1 MRLLVAM
8 GLILLIL
15 QHSFMPLYVF
25 TRFKANQAW
34 IEKNLCVQ
42 KDEEVNS
49 CHGNCQLKAEMQSVI
64 DEANDEPNKALPRT
78 KSLKIKL
85 KTEDFLTP
93 EISVLPAQ
101 AFFGTLFVEAELSSY
116 LFNCFENIGSEVP
129 SPPPRLG

>member
-25 TRFKANQAW
+25 TRFKAKQAW

-49 CHGNCQLKAEMQSVI
+49 CHGNCQLKAEMQSVVQ
-64 DEANDEPNKALPRT
+64 DSNAEQNEARLPA
-78 KSLKIKL
+78 KSLKVKL
-85 KTEDFLTP
+85 KTED
-93 EISVLPAQ
+93 
-101 AFFGTLFVEAELSSY
+101 
-116 LFNCFENIGSEVP
+116 
-129 SPPPRLG
+129 